1 MKRCKTILLGFL
13 MCLAGASV
21 ALTSCHRDEPDEPRV
36 RHNRHTI
43 LLYIAAENTM
53 SSYFRDDSLEI
64 VKGLKLLPD
73 TVQVAVFVDIPFGS
87 KLYYGSSRHELM
99 AIKTYDHNVSS
110 TDSAEMEMVL
120 GDVFRFFPAESYG
133 IVFWSHASG
142 WVPSNYKKVRRRTFG
157 IDNGKN
163 KGTRDGNSADQG
175 IQMEITTMANV
186 LSHHPHTN
194 YLFFDACFMQ
204 CIEAAYQLRH
214 VTDYVIGSPAEQP
227 ANGAPYD
234 QLLPLL
240 AAGDINGA
248 LRNYYDY
255 YVTGDGSREYGGA
268 IISAIRTDRLEALAA
283 ATRPLIHQL
292 FADRGVIATSN
303 VQRYYPMNGADAFTE
318 YFDIVNLMY
327 KHIDTDI
334 FDEWRRTF
342 DEAVPYQY
350 ISRLWYTSTR
360 GLQVVSDPEHCGAVS
375 IFVPSEYYEQKGW
388 NAAFHTYDWYVDAG
402 FNTTNW

>member
-1 MKRCKTILLGFL
+1 MKRCKTILLGLL

-43 LLYIAAENTM
+43 LLYIAAENTLG
-53 SSYFRDDSLEI
+53 SYFRSDSLEI
-64 VKGLKLLPD
+64 VKGLLQLPD
-73 TVQVAVFVDIPFGS
+73 TVQVALFFDNTS
-87 KLYYGSSRHELM
+87 SSTLYYGSSRHELKP
-99 AIKTYDHNVSS
+99 IKTYNHNVCS

-157 IDNGKN
+157 IDNGERSSRTDV
-163 KGTRDGNSADQG
+163 GP
-175 IQMEITTMANV
+175 QMEITTMANV

-214 VTDYVIGSPAEQP
+214 ETDYVIGSPAEQP

-303 VQRYYPMNGADAFTE
+303 VQRYYPVNGTDAFTE

-334 FDEWRRTF
+334 FEEWRRTF

-350 ISRLWYTSTR
+350 ISQYWASAARSW
-360 GLQVVSDPEHCGAVS
+360 LQKVSDPEHCGAVS